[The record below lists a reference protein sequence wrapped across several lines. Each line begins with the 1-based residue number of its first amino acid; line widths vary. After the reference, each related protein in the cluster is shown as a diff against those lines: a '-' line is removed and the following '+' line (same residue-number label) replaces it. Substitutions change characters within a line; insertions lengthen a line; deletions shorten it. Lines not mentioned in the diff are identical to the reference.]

1 MALLDFLKTQPNEQG
16 QSQWD
21 WGGKIL
27 PGLAAIAGAS
37 GSMLNGIQQ
46 GNEAAMNRRRQSNLD
61 AWNKMI
67 QDEQMKKLQRENATV
82 DITPT
87 MGEQFKGTKYEP
99 FVWNPGETKTQSTTD
114 YLSNVGIANPGGVN
128 LTGQVTTEKPES
140 LKETSMNRNEY
151 LGMVNDVEAQKAA
164 KNATDLKALMERQK
178 SDTQAGKDEE
188 SRRRWEE
195 QQKLERERLGLG
207 WFNATKSQDETEKDP
222 LLLGYKDLSVIAGK
236 KDKYGTPDTT
246 QKETL
251 SKRYSSA
258 IRENIDNPEMVQQY
272 IDRYN
277 LLNSTGYTLENWR
290 NQAKKQYNPASN
302 MPLIAGKN
310 GKNHSTNSKAN
321 GNQQSSHG
329 KVVKTGMYN
338 GKKVIQYED
347 GTIEYDK
354 S

>member
-178 SDTQAGKDEE
+178 SDTQTTKDAEDK
-188 SRRRWEE
+188 RRWEAE
-195 QQKLERERLGLG
+195 QKLD
-207 WFNATKSQDETEKDP
+207 WYNATKDKSNKSKEPTPEQRKYMESIASTAGQYRSQNDY
-222 LLLGYKDLSVIAGK
+222 LADLSRNRDKVIQQIGVDGYQRLVKDATDNVGTIWNVNKGVKDTKGNTILVGGQYKQGQGSPMAPLFGGSPRTLISGK
-236 KDKYGTPDTT
+236 
-246 QKETL
+246 
-251 SKRYSSA
+251 SS
-258 IRENIDNPEMVQQY
+258 
-272 IDRYN
+272 
-277 LLNSTGYTLENWR
+277 
-290 NQAKKQYNPASN
+290 
-302 MPLIAGKN
+302 
-310 GKNHSTNSKAN
+310 
-321 GNQQSSHG
+321 NQQSSHG